1 MVMTAAET
9 NLVAPP
15 DECWCCGD
23 RTAGATRLRLH
34 AHPDV
39 GVCVRCVRWLDQQRV
54 MVDRRTGQA
63 PTGSLWQQIQ
73 DRAAGAFDGLR
84 KGRSGI
90 S

>member
-1 MVMTAAET
+1 MVMTASDT
-9 NLVAPP
+9 NLVDAP

-34 AHPDV
+34 AHPGV
-39 GVCVRCVRWLDQQRV
+39 GICVRCVAWLGRQRV
-54 MVDRRTGQA
+54 VMARSTGAA
-63 PTGSLWQQIQ
+63 PTGSLWEQIQ

-84 KGRSGI
+84 KGRSGL